1 MSIGTLGN
9 VSSSETIRKMSVI
22 GSKYPNWFED
32 WFVGFAE
39 GDGSFICDRNNK
51 RLFFRI
57 RQKDPKILYQIHD
70 WLGVGSVSDDKD
82 GYFSF
87 TVSSKCHI
95 KTLIL
100 IFNGKLVLNKTNNR
114 FVSEWLDNYK
124 HWFKDNIIY
133 AGPACFVG
141 LNNAWLCGFTDA
153 DGSFGFKL
161 TADNTR
167 KTGYRLRVY
176 WYVDQTGVTVKSDFD
191 SFQSVLQYGFIETK
205 KPSPNS
211 FQPYVP
217 NVSYR
222 LTIMSLDG
230 CRKMLH
236 YFNTYIPQTTSKNN
250 RFIRWSRV
258 LNWALART
266 WAKYLLDIQDLIRL
280 NKDL

>member
-1 MSIGTLGN
+1 
-9 VSSSETIRKMSVI
+9 MSVI
-22 GSKYPNWFED
+22 DSKYPNWFVD

-39 GDGSFICDRNNK
+39 GDGSFICDRNAK

-70 WLGVGSVSDDKD
+70 WLGFGSVSDDKD

-87 TVSSKCHI
+87 TVSSKHHI
-95 KTLIL
+95 KALIF

-114 FVSEWLDNYK
+114 FVIEWLDNYN
-124 HWFKDNIIY
+124 HWFKDNITY
-133 AGPACFVG
+133 AGQASFVG

-153 DGSFGFKL
+153 DGSLGFKL
-161 TADNTR
+161 TADKTR

-176 WYVDQTGVTVKSDFD
+176 WYIDQTGVTVKSDLDCFK
-191 SFQSVLQYGFIETK
+191 SVLQHGFIETK
-205 KPSPNS
+205 KTSQNNFLPS
-211 FQPYVP
+211 VP

-230 CRKMLH
+230 CQKMQR
-236 YFNTYIPQTTSKNN
+236 YFETYNPQTTSKKV

-258 LNWALART
+258 LNWALDRT
-266 WAKYLLDIQDLIRL
+266 WSKYLLDIQHLIRL